1 MLNLYQYPLLP
12 VGVGCLALVLV
23 SIEIGWHLGTR
34 AKGRSG
40 SNVFALEQALLGLL
54 ALMIGFTFLMAL
66 TRFEARR
73 EAVVNEANAI
83 GTTALRARLLA
94 EPHRT
99 ETLKLLQEYA
109 RIRVEYIRT
118 GVSLAEVPTV
128 IARSNEIQEA
138 LWLRAKAAAANDTAL
153 IPVGLFIQS
162 LNEMID
168 SQGKRL
174 AHLRNRIP
182 NVVLFML
189 VAMTIICTAIAGY
202 AGGVD
207 QQRTRV
213 PIYLTGLLLCGVI
226 YVVLDLDR
234 PNVGLIT
241 ISQQPMYDVIPS
253 MAAFSD

>member
-12 VGVGCLALVLV
+12 LSMGCLALVLA
-23 SIEIGWHLGTR
+23 SIEMGWQSGTR
-34 AKGRSG
+34 AKARGG
-40 SNVFALEQALLGLL
+40 ANVFALEQALLGLL
-54 ALMIGFTFLMAL
+54 ALIIGFTFLMAL

-83 GTTALRARLLA
+83 GTTALRARLLV

-99 ETLKLLQEYA
+99 ESLKLLREYA
-109 RIRVEYIRT
+109 RIRVENVRT
-118 GVSLAEVPTV
+118 GLSLAELPTV
-128 IARSNEIQEA
+128 IARSNEIHEA
-138 LWLRAKAAAANDTAL
+138 LWLGTKASAANDTAL
-153 IPVGLFIQS
+153 IPVGIFIQS

-182 NVVLFML
+182 NVVLVML
-189 VAMTIICTAIAGY
+189 VVMTAISMAIAGY
-202 AGGVD
+202 AGGLD
-207 QQRTRV
+207 LQRTRV

-241 ISQQPMYDVIPS
+241 VSQQPMLDVIS
-253 MAAFSD
+253 TMAAFSD